1 MENKNSSADT
11 LQEDMAI
18 MVAKH
23 HRQVISERIKRGIQV
38 KKLRNPNPKNF
49 NQFIRKQE
57 LENDILL
64 YPFTSNK
71 MEEIAGKSLDTKYL
85 YRIFIALTCFEDIQ
99 DKIREIEQ
107 KVVEYALDDTEP
119 MWQEIDANCK
129 RHLGRKTNTRL
140 VNQSKV

>member
-1 MENKNSSADT
+1 MENKKSAVET
-11 LQEDMAI
+11 LQEDMAKI
-18 MVAKH
+18 IASH
-23 HRQVISERIKRGIQV
+23 HRQEISDRIKRGIQA

-49 NQFIRKQE
+49 NQFILKRE

-64 YPFTSNK
+64 YPFTSNG

-85 YRIFIALTCFEDIQ
+85 YRIYIALTCFEDIQ
-99 DKIREIEQ
+99 EKIREINQ

-119 MWQEIDANCK
+119 MWQEIDDNYF
-129 RHLGRKTNTRL
+129 RHYGRKKNTRL